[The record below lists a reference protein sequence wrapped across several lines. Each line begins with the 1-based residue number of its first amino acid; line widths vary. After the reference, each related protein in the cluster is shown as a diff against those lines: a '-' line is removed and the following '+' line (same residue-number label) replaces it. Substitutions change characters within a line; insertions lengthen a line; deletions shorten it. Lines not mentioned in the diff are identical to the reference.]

1 MIRTTLMAG
10 LLSLMGLGALAA
22 PAAMKPAPKGAA
34 VSIERKADRPA
45 VADREEAEAL
55 PEKGDEVELPDKEEG
70 GCEGHSH
77 TKGKGHAKGKG
88 VGHQKKGERGR
99 SEHAPGHQKKGE
111 RGRSEHAPGRQR

>member
-22 PAAMKPAPKGAA
+22 PAAMKAAPKGAA

-45 VADREEAEAL
+45 VADREEA
-55 PEKGDEVELPDKEEG
+55 ELPDKEEG

-99 SEHAPGHQKKGE
+99 SEHAPG
-111 RGRSEHAPGRQR
+111 RQR